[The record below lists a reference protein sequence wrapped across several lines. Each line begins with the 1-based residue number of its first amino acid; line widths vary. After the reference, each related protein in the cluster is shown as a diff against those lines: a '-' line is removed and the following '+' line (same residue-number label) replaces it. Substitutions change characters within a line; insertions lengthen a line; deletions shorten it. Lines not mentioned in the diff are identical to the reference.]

1 MSGLVVVIGS
11 YAPMHAEPKVSS
23 PQVSQA
29 LGGHTLHVIESS
41 DDWHQLRG
49 DDGYTGWV
57 HAGYLAPIASEPAA
71 ESRLTSLGCIV
82 RNVGERRRVLP
93 PGALLLPEDT
103 LESGRAATLDEL
115 RRECPLDP
123 AAAARTAATVFEGT
137 PYQWGGGTP
146 WGADC
151 SGLVQTAFR
160 LHGFVLPRDAWQQAM
175 IGDDAGSNPLTLAP
189 GDLLFFS
196 DRDDR
201 RITHVGISLGRGS
214 MVHSALGRGGF
225 AIERLDDTDD
235 LYVEKLRARFTGARR
250 VTAAAD
256 QRATPA

>member
-1 MSGLVVVIGS
+1 MSKQVVVIGS

-29 LGGHTLHVIESS
+29 LGGHILVVADSR

-57 HAGYLAPIASEPAA
+57 HAGYLAPVAA
-71 ESRLTSLGCIV
+71 APSPDTRLTSLGCVV
-82 RNVGERRRVLP
+82 RNAGERRRVLP
-93 PGALLLPEDT
+93 PAALLLPEDSI
-103 LESGRAATLDEL
+103 ESGRALAAEAL
-115 RRECPLDP
+115 RREHPP
-123 AAAARTAATVFEGT
+123 TGAAAARTAAAIFEGT
-137 PYQWGGGTP
+137 PYLWGGGTP

-160 LHGFVLPRDAWQQAM
+160 LHGIVLPRDAWQQATA
-175 IGDDAGSNPLTLAP
+175 GEDAGSDPLALAP

-201 RITHVGISLGRGS
+201 RVTHVGIALGERT

-235 LYVEKLRARFTGARR
+235 LYVEKLRSRFTGARR
-250 VTAAAD
+250 VTAAA
-256 QRATPA
+256 R

>member
-1 MSGLVVVIGS
+1 MSKMVVVIGS

-23 PQVSQA
+23 PQISQA
-29 LGGHTLHVIESS
+29 LGGHTLSVVESR

-49 DDGYTGWV
+49 DDGYTGWT
-57 HAGYLAPIASEPAA
+57 HAGYLAPVAA
-71 ESRLTSLGCIV
+71 ANPDSRLTSLGCIV
-82 RNVGERRRVLP
+82 RNAGERRRVLP
-93 PGALLLPEDT
+93 PGALLLPEDSI
-103 LESGRAATLDEL
+103 ESGRAVTLDVL
-115 RRECPLDP
+115 RREYPAVP
-123 AAAARTAATVFEGT
+123 AAAARTAATIFEGT
-137 PYQWGGGTP
+137 PYLWGGGTP

-160 LHGFVLPRDAWQQAM
+160 LHGILLPRDAWQQASA
-175 IGDDAGSNPLTLAP
+175 GEDAGSDPLALTG

-201 RITHVGISLGRGS
+201 RVTHVGISLGARA

-235 LYVEKLRARFTGARR
+235 LYVEKLRSRFTGARR
-250 VTAAAD
+250 L
-256 QRATPA
+256 PAGTR